1 MAFKDLARSL
11 AVAHLEAPLRD
22 QAAAEAAAEAAGTA
36 LGRHCMGNAAGRD
49 GQARLLAPPGL
60 ARRATSGTVSYF
72 YPLSSLTTMYDLL
85 MDNRSVSP
93 VSWNYGY
100 GHKSLQRGLG

>member
-11 AVAHLEAPLRD
+11 AVAHLEAALRD
-22 QAAAEAAAEAAGTA
+22 QPAAEAAGTA
-36 LGRHCMGNAAGRD
+36 LGRHCMGNAVGRD
-49 GQARLLAPPGL
+49 GQARLLVPPGL

-72 YPLSSLTTMYDLL
+72 YSLSSFTTMYDLL

-93 VSWNYGY
+93 VSLTTGMAVNPFNGAWGY
-100 GHKSLQRGLG
+100 I